1 MQLGYMTEVRIE
13 FVQLSP
19 SVQKT
24 LTRAR
29 IDDPADARY
38 CQLSG
43 ALTHSATGTTYF
55 GQNVSQTP
63 ASAKVRDFDVFFAET
78 TCLTKITR
86 IFEFTIVSLD

>member
-29 IDDPADARY
+29 IDDPADTRY
-38 CQLSG
+38 CHLSG
-43 ALTHSATGTTYF
+43 ALAHSATGTTGF
-55 GQNVSQTP
+55 V
-63 ASAKVRDFDVFFAET
+63 
-78 TCLTKITR
+78 CLFVYLFVCFWIH
-86 IFEFTIVSLD
+86 